1 MNWAVAHATFGI
13 TLIVGALM
21 WLTAII
27 ARPRLRP
34 RDLFEVIGLTS
45 IIAIVSI
52 VTGSAAG
59 LLFA

>member
-1 MNWAVAHATFGI
+1 MNWSAAHATFGV

-45 IIAIVSI
+45 IIVST

>member
-1 MNWAVAHATFGI
+1 MNWAAAHATFGV

-34 RDLFEVIGLTS
+34 RDLFEVIGLT
-45 IIAIVSI
+45 IVSI
-52 VTGSAAG
+52 VTGSAAE